1 LYAEENSNILKWNE
15 RLNIAV
21 DAAHGNACTIYGN
34 IFLVIFCTFTLL
46 LISMDF
52 QDWIIYIMDVNHLF
66 CIEI

>member
-34 IFLVIFCTFTLL
+34 IFLEILSTFTLL
-46 LISMDF
+46 LIS
-52 QDWIIYIMDVNHLF
+52 VVL
-66 CIEI
+66 